1 MSVKFDRFS
10 LEGLVSVYEV
20 PGTVPGRL
28 NDLTNLLLTTP
39 G

>member
-1 MSVKFDRFS
+1 MSAKLDRFS

-20 PGTVPGRL
+20 PGTVPSRL
-28 NDLTNLLLTTP
+28 NDLTKLLLTTP